1 MINKPAGTNKNKLQ
15 TLKEQ
20 NKPQKLTK
28 KQKLFIQHIIDNPK
42 APIADSAEYAY
53 NLKNRATA
61 RALASENLAKPY
73 IRSILDSKLEK
84 IEQTMLDVVE
94 DWGHHEKPRQREI
107 ALQNAQYIHDKIA
120 GKATQRIET
129 KSEAVVINIDLSTDS
144 EATSGAD
151 SVTD

>member
-1 MINKPAGTNKNKLQ
+1 MSKNLIAKSPAGKDKNKPRR
-15 TLKEQ
+15 
-20 NKPQKLTK
+20 LTK

-42 APIADSAEYAY
+42 APLADSAEYAY
-53 NLKNRATA
+53 NLKNRANA

-120 GKATQRIET
+120 GKAVQKIET
-129 KSEAVVINIDLSTDS
+129 KSEAIVISIDLSTDS
-144 EATSGAD
+144 EAD
-151 SVTD
+151 